1 MLIICIKIVKIH
13 HYIIGG
19 GFLMR
24 NRVEITG
31 VNTSELKTIPNER
44 MMELIIQSQ
53 SGDDNA
59 RDELVYGN
67 LKLILSVI
75 KKFSHRGENLDDLFQ
90 VGCLGLLKAIDNF
103 DMSHGVRFSTYAVPM
118 IIGEIRRYLRDNSTI
133 RVSRSLKD
141 IAYKSLH
148 FKEQFLR
155 DNHREPMV
163 SEIAKELGVEE
174 IDIIIS
180 LEAIQDPISIYTPI
194 YNNGS
199 DEIYLI
205 DQIKD
210 DENSEDRKILELTI
224 KDGMKRLSKRER
236 NIINERYYQGKT
248 QMEIANEIGISQAQ
262 VSRLEK
268 NALKT
273 IFNYKE

>member
-1 MLIICIKIVKIH
+1 
-13 HYIIGG
+13 
-19 GFLMR
+19 MR

-31 VNTSELKTIPNER
+31 VNTSELKTISNDR
-44 MMELIIQSQ
+44 MMELIELSHK
-53 SGDDNA
+53 GDDNA
-59 RDELVYGN
+59 RDELVIGN

-75 KKFSHRGENLDDLFQ
+75 KKFAHRGENLDDLFQ

-103 DMSHGVRFSTYAVPM
+103 DVSHGVRFSTYAVPM
-118 IIGEIRRYLRDNSTI
+118 IIGEIRRYLRDNSPI

-141 IAYKSLH
+141 IAYKALS
-148 FKEQFLR
+148 FKENYLKQ
-155 DNHREPMV
+155 HQKEPTME
-163 SEIAKELGVEE
+163 EIAKELGVEE
-174 IDIIIS
+174 IDVIVA

-205 DQIKD
+205 DQIRD
-210 DENSEDRKILELTI
+210 DANSEDRKILELTI
-224 KDGMKRLSKRER
+224 KAGMKKLSKRER
-236 NIINERYYQGKT
+236 NIIKERYYLGKT

-273 IFNYKE
+273 IFNYKQ